1 MGNNVNPAL
10 AGAQAG
16 LRRAADA
23 APAGPAVSAEFQGE
37 TVSLLPTPEAILA
50 DSLEEMTFSFS
61 EITQKKEIAERN
73 LRAGTK
79 TVSAELARKYL
90 ERVPDLDQGDQLK
103 AWTRDLQQQTRPV
116 DVQRFLR
123 QAEKYFDDPSH
134 AFMALSFAVELLE
147 QEEPGSETL
156 ANARQAREIY
166 YDRHA
171 EAIDA
176 GVNIS
181 LEVTKPKYAQLGRPG
196 ELRNAYRDVVLDY
209 ESIGA
214 AYEKIIAD
222 FPGKTIAQAIS
233 FLLAS
238 LSADIHASQRDSSR
252 SAKLQGIVSDLY
264 QVKQLNTLHKSC
276 ESLLQRCHKLFNSS
290 PPEEHGLADKML
302 AIAIELKDAEWQS
315 DKVLD
320 KALAS
325 VALEESEPAIYFLQ
339 GFKEIARLMP
349 MKVFDDNNQRE
360 RMLTSVQQRIDQ
372 EIDREEAEL
381 E

>member
-1 MGNNVNPAL
+1 MSNNVNPAL
-10 AGAQAG
+10 AGAQPGAPGLAG
-16 LRRAADA
+16 AAA
-23 APAGPAVSAEFQGE
+23 QQVASSEFQGE
-37 TVSLLPTPEAILA
+37 TVSLVPTPEAILA
-50 DSLEEMTFSFS
+50 DSLEELTFSFS
-61 EITQKKEIAERN
+61 EVTQKKEIAERN
-73 LRAGTK
+73 LRSGTK
-79 TVSAELARKYL
+79 TLSAELARKYL
-90 ERVPDLDQGDQLK
+90 EQVPDLDQGQLK
-103 AWTRDLQQQTRPV
+103 EWTQDLRRQQRPI
-116 DVQRFLR
+116 DVQTFLR
-123 QAEKYFDDPSH
+123 RAEKHFDDPSH
-134 AFMALSFAVELLE
+134 AFMALSFAVDLLE
-147 QEEPGSETL
+147 QEEPDSETL
-156 ANARQAREIY
+156 ANARQARDIY
-166 YDRHA
+166 HERHA

-181 LEVTKPKYAQLGRPG
+181 HEVVKPKYATLGKPG
-196 ELRNAYRDVVLDY
+196 ELRAAYRDVVLDY

-214 AYEKIIAD
+214 AYEKISAD
-222 FPGKTIAQAIS
+222 FPGKTVAQAIS

-276 ESLLQRCHKLFNSS
+276 ENLLQRCHKLFNSAA
-290 PPEEHGLADKML
+290 PAENGMADKML
-302 AIAIELKDAEWQS
+302 AVAIELKDAEWQS

-320 KALAS
+320 RALAS
-325 VALEESEPAIYFLQ
+325 VGLREAEPAIYFLQ

-349 MKVFDDNNQRE
+349 MKVFDDKNQRE